1 MTRAQGLGKL
11 CGRLKLEQRRCVQ
24 VPLLLEL
31 LIGGDA
37 LRVRGRASTPN
48 EHMCMSL
55 LMMSSLPPPPASQSS
70 KVERAHHLY

>member
-1 MTRAQGLGKL
+1 M
-11 CGRLKLEQRRCVQ
+11 
-24 VPLLLEL
+24 PLLLEL

-70 KVERAHHLY
+70 KVERELIISINSLPHPCNGYVTVTMASVMIV